1 MRLGVY
7 EAFQQALIHLKA
19 ERLNEAVGSLHLAAS
34 AWPDVAEIRFLI
46 GCVEERAGNHG
57 QAADA
62 FRKALALD
70 PAHASARECL
80 SQMTASHFRLGLAR
94 EAAGAVDEA
103 AAAYGR
109 ALQLDPAHG
118 EAAERLKRLAM
129 ARIGE
134 AALEPLSL
142 GYLGRFRA
150 EQLDLDART
159 IGVLAQKGQTAQAA
173 GHAVRTLAFGWPD
186 EDSWR
191 QAREAALR
199 LFAGAIEHHL
209 GAGQLDQARVLLQQA
224 LPWVGDMAPIQ
235 KLQAAIAQRYR
246 MQAEARRRSGDL
258 SAATDALRSVLAAA
272 PGSTEAKAALEAL
285 LAERVA
291 AAEAQAAA
299 AKAADAAGNAEAAV
313 AAWTSAARVAPDP
326 DDYLRAMSER
336 RYRAYNA
343 AESTLVWPGIG
354 RVLAQNQGPLLT
366 VRALDRPAKGWAL
379 VPFLREHVVF
389 DDDYEHFW
397 TTSIHWESREVCRI
411 LLELGYDLHVINEQ
425 GPPPPHPEPYKVAFG
440 SYGEFLRLRDLMS
453 ADTVR
458 IGLLTGSAPSFLDRR
473 EAERIAAMLARRPG
487 AYAAKRSGGGGDAA
501 LAEGLAA
508 TDHALLIGNA
518 QTLSTYPDSLRSK
531 ITPIHVTASPMALI
545 KGPGDS
551 VPREREFLWYF
562 GRGAALKGLDLVLEA
577 FARQDVWTL
586 NVVGLILDEP
596 DFIRLYGAELFHHPR
611 IRFHGHLR
619 GNAPEMT
626 RIARRSVAFV
636 APSASEGM
644 SNACAT
650 CMTVGLYPILSRTT
664 GIDLPDGLGIYLE
677 DCSIDEIAAAIGRVH
692 AMDEAAL
699 GRDIARI
706 QTYALDVFGRAAYA
720 REMRRLIPEII
731 AAKSGA

>member
-19 ERLNEAVGSLHLAAS
+19 ERLNEAAGALHLAAS
-34 AWPDVAEIRFLI
+34 VWPDVAEIRFLI
-46 GCVEERAGNHG
+46 GCIEERAGNPG
-57 QAADA
+57 AAADGY
-62 FRKALALD
+62 RKTLALD
-70 PAHASARECL
+70 PDHASARECL
-80 SQMTASHFRLGLAR
+80 SQMTAGHFRLGLAR
-94 EAAGAVDEA
+94 ESTGAVDEA

-109 ALQLDPAHG
+109 ALQLDPAHA
-118 EAAERLKRLAM
+118 EATERLKRLAM

-142 GYLGRFRA
+142 GYLGRVRA
-150 EQLDLDART
+150 EQLDVDART
-159 IGVLAQKGQTAQAA
+159 IGMLAQKGQAAQAA
-173 GHAVRTLAFGWPD
+173 GYAVRTLAFGWPD
-186 EDSWR
+186 EGSWR

-209 GAGQLDQARVLLQQA
+209 GSGQLDQARVLLQQA
-224 LPWVGDMAPIQ
+224 LPWIGDMPPIQ

-246 MQAEARRRSGDL
+246 MQAEARRRGGDL
-258 SAATDALRSVLAAA
+258 AAATDALRAVLAVS
-272 PGSTEAKAALEAL
+272 PGSAEAASALEAL
-285 LAERVA
+285 LAERA
-291 AAEAQAAA
+291 AAAATHAAA
-299 AKAADAAGNAEAAV
+299 AKAADAEGNAEASV
-313 AAWTSAARVAPDP
+313 AAWTSAANVAPDP
-326 DDYLRAMSER
+326 DDLLRAMSER

-343 AESTLVWPGIG
+343 AESVLVWPGIG
-354 RVLAQNQGPLLT
+354 RVSVRNQGPLLI
-366 VRALDRPAKGWAL
+366 VRALDRSAKGWAL

-411 LLELGYDLHVINEQ
+411 LLELGYDLHVINER
-425 GPPPPHPEPYKVAFG
+425 GPAPPDPEPYKVVFG
-440 SYGEFLRLRDLMS
+440 SYGEFLRLRDLLP
-453 ADTVR
+453 ADAVR
-458 IGLLTGSAPSFLDRR
+458 IALLTGSAPDFLDRR
-473 EAERIAAMLARRPG
+473 EAERVAAMLARRPG
-487 AYAAKRSGGGGDAA
+487 TYVPKRSGGSGNA
-501 LAEGLAA
+501 GLIDGMAA

-518 QTLSTYPDSLRSK
+518 QTLSTYPNSLHAK
-531 ITPIHVTASPMALI
+531 ITPIRVTASPMALT
-545 KGPGDS
+545 KGPADT

-562 GRGAALKGLDLVLEA
+562 GHGAALKGLDLVLEV
-577 FARQDVWTL
+577 FARQDAWTL

-596 DFIRLYGAELFHHPR
+596 DFLRLYGAELFNHPR

-619 GNAPEMT
+619 GNAPEMV

-664 GIDLPDGLGIYLE
+664 GIDLPDGLGTYLE
-677 DCSIDEIAAAIGRVH
+677 DCSIDEIAAAVGRVH

-699 GRDIARI
+699 TRDIARI
-706 QTYALDVFGRAAYA
+706 QAYAKDVFGRPAYA

-731 AAKSGA
+731 AAKSRA